1 MPHYQQALVTGAGG
15 FVGRYLVRT
24 LAARFTSMQITC
36 LEHSIAGASPFSM
49 TGDLTDR
56 AATSRLV
63 EALRPDLVL
72 HLAAQSSVGASSN
85 AGGSTWAANAA
96 GSIFLAEAI
105 AKYASGA
112 TILNVS
118 SSEVYGLSFLDGA
131 ASETT
136 PLRPVSVYA
145 RSKAAAEAAF
155 TDILPS
161 ETRLIT
167 VRPFNHTGPGQDER
181 FVVPAFAAQI
191 ARIERGDQ
199 APMISVGNL
208 DAERELIDVRDVI
221 EAYVLLIMKS
231 PELPARSVFNIARGQ
246 AVRIRDILEKLV
258 NMSRVP
264 LEVVMDPA
272 RLRASD
278 IPCAIGDAR
287 KLMEQVGWKPRIS
300 VEQTLLETVE
310 FFRTPK

>member
-1 MPHYQQALVTGAGG
+1 VTGAGG
-15 FVGRYLVRT
+15 FVGRYLVRA
-24 LAARFTSMQITC
+24 LAARFASLRITC
-36 LEHSIAGASPFSM
+36 LEHGRAGSSPFSV

-56 AATSRLV
+56 AATARLV
-63 EALRPDLVL
+63 DELRPDLVL

-85 AGGSTWAANAA
+85 AGGVTWAANAA

-105 AKYASGA
+105 AKHARGA

-118 SSEVYGLSFLDGA
+118 SSEVYGWSFLDGA

-136 PLRPVSVYA
+136 PLKPVSVYA
-145 RSKAAAEAAF
+145 RSKAAGEAAF
-155 TDILPS
+155 TDILAS

-199 APMISVGNL
+199 VPIISVGNL
-208 DAERELIDVRDVI
+208 DAERELLDVRDVI
-221 EAYVLLIMKS
+221 EAYLLLIMKS
-231 PELPARSVFNIARGQ
+231 PELPTRSVFNIARGR

-258 NMSRVP
+258 NFSRVP
-264 LEVVMDPA
+264 LEVAADPA
-272 RLRASD
+272 RMRASD
-278 IPCAIGDAR
+278 IPCARGDAT
-287 KLMEQVGWKPRIS
+287 KLMEQIGWEPKIS
-300 VEQTLLETVE
+300 VEQTLQETLE
-310 FFRTPK
+310 FFRTPT